1 MITYLASICASALS
15 FIFIVFA
22 IGAIGYLVGG
32 IKVKGIE
39 LGTAGV
45 LLVALI
51 YGVAMTFLPVMV
63 NAAGET
69 LGNGFQID
77 TKQIILWS
85 SKLKAN
91 FGIVSNIGTA
101 LFVTA
106 VGLIAGP
113 KFFRSFN
120 KSTLAYIVLGFVV
133 IVLGAGTAALFAIF
147 DKQCSASM
155 AVGLLTGGLTSTPG
169 FSAGKEV
176 AMALDEASKAAAA
189 LDPSVIATTFEA
201 DVTAGYG
208 IAYTFGVLGVVL
220 FVQIVPKILK
230 VNMAN
235 EVANFQA
242 ANAIKIPELTKKVTA
257 LDPFGFFA
265 FFVAVALGCLIGA
278 IKIPVINFS
287 LGNSGGCLI
296 GGLIVG
302 HFAHIGGVD
311 CRIKKETL
319 NFMREL
325 GLVLFLIGAGVPGG
339 VNFIEKFKWTYFVY
353 GAVMTTVP
361 MIVGY
366 IIARYVFKLSILN
379 NLGSITGGMTSTPA
393 LGTLIATAG
402 TDEVSAAY
410 AATYPFALVSIV
422 LAAKIIIMVL

>member
-1 MITYLASICASALS
+1 MTAYLAGVLSSALS
-15 FIFIVFA
+15 FIFVVFA
-22 IGAIGYLVGG
+22 IGTIGYLIGA
-32 IKVKGIE
+32 IKIKGIE

-45 LLVALI
+45 LLLALI
-51 YGVAMTFLPVMV
+51 WGVIINFVPS
-63 NAAGET
+63 
-69 LGNGFQID
+69 FQMGDKTI
-77 TKQIILWS
+77 TLWS
-85 SKLKAN
+85 DKIKGN
-91 FGIVSNIGTA
+91 FSIVSSIGTA

-120 KSTLAYIVLGFVV
+120 RSTLSYIVIGFVV
-133 IVLGAGTAALFAIF
+133 ILLGGLTAVIF
-147 DKQCSASM
+147 ILLDKDLTSSM

-176 AMALDEASKAAAA
+176 ATAIE
-189 LDPSVIATTFEA
+189 E

-230 VNMAN
+230 VNMAD

-242 ANAIKIPELTKKVTA
+242 ANQIQVPQPKGKLVEV
-257 LDPFGFFA
+257 DPFGFFA
-265 FFVAVALGCLIGA
+265 FFLAVALGCLIGA
-278 IKIPVINFS
+278 LKIPGINFS

-302 HFAHIGGVD
+302 HFAHMGKID
-311 CRIKKETL
+311 CRLKKETL

-339 VNFIEKFKWTYFVY
+339 VNFITKFRWTYFIY
-353 GAVMTTVP
+353 GAVITTVP
-361 MIVGY
+361 MVVGY

-422 LAAKIIIMVL
+422 LVAKIIIMLF

>member
-1 MITYLASICASALS
+1 MTAYLAGVVASALS

-22 IGAIGYLVGG
+22 IGAIGYLLGA

-51 YGVAMTFLPVMV
+51 WGVIINFIPS
-63 NAAGET
+63 
-69 LGNGFQID
+69 FQIGERVI
-77 TKQIILWS
+77 TIWS
-85 SKLKAN
+85 DKIKGN
-91 FGIVSNIGTA
+91 FGIVSNIGAA

-120 KSTLAYIVLGFVV
+120 KSTLAYIVLGFV
-133 IVLGAGTAALFAIF
+133 IIIIGGATAAIFAIL
-147 DKQCSASM
+147 DPNCSSSM

-176 AMALDEASKAAAA
+176 AVALDEAAKLAGQVST
-189 LDPSVIATTFEA
+189 LEA

-220 FVQIVPKILK
+220 FVQVLPKILK
-230 VNMAN
+230 VNMAD
-235 EVANFQA
+235 EVAHFQA
-242 ANAIKIPELTKKVTA
+242 ANQIKIPEPKGQLVQI
-257 LDPFGFFA
+257 DPFGFFA
-265 FFVAVALGCLIGA
+265 FFLAVALGCLIGA

-302 HFAHIGGVD
+302 HFAHFGKVD
-311 CRIKKETL
+311 CRLKKETL

-339 VNFIEKFKWTYFVY
+339 VNFITKFRWTYFIY

-361 MIVGY
+361 MIIGY
-366 IIARYVFKLSILN
+366 LLARYVFKLSILN

-422 LAAKIIIMVL
+422 LASKIIIMLI

>member
-1 MITYLASICASALS
+1 MTAYLAGLVQSGLS
-15 FIFIVFA
+15 FIFVVFA
-22 IGAIGYLVGG
+22 IGTIGYLIGS
-32 IKVKGIE
+32 IKIKGID

-51 YGVAMTFLPVMV
+51 WGVIINFIPDFSI
-63 NAAGET
+63 G
-69 LGNGFQID
+69 D
-77 TKQIILWS
+77 TTIKLWS
-85 SKLKAN
+85 PDIKTSFGLVSK
-91 FGIVSNIGTA
+91 IGTA

-120 KSTLAYIVLGFVV
+120 KSTLAYILLGV
-133 IVLGAGTAALFAIF
+133 IIIAVGAGTAVLFILL
-147 DKQCSASM
+147 DKNLTPSM

-176 AMALDEASKAAAA
+176 AKA
-189 LDPSVIATTFEA
+189 IEE

-208 IAYTFGVLGVVL
+208 IAYLYGVLGVVL
-220 FVQIVPKILK
+220 FVQLVPKILK
-230 VNMAN
+230 VDMEE
-235 EVANFQA
+235 EVKNFTA
-242 ANAIKIPELTKKVTA
+242 ANQIQIPEPKGQLINV
-257 LDPFGFFA
+257 DPFGFFP
-265 FFVAVALGCLIGA
+265 FTLAVALGCLIGA
-278 IKIPVINFS
+278 IKIPGINFS

-302 HFAHIGGVD
+302 HFGHVGKIDWRVS
-311 CRIKKETL
+311 KQTL

-339 VNFIEKFKWTYFVY
+339 VNFINKFKWTYFLY
-353 GAVMTTVP
+353 GAVMTTLP

-366 IIARYVFKLSILN
+366 IIARYVFKLSLLN

-393 LGTLIATAG
+393 LGTLISTAG

-410 AATYPFALVSIV
+410 AATYPFALVSVV
-422 LAAKIIIMVL
+422 LAAKILIMVF

>member
-1 MITYLASICASALS
+1 MTAYLAGVVASALS

-22 IGAIGYLVGG
+22 IGAIGYLLGA
-32 IKVKGIE
+32 IKIKGIE

-51 YGVAMTFLPVMV
+51 WGVIINFIPS
-63 NAAGET
+63 
-69 LGNGFQID
+69 FQIGERVI
-77 TKQIILWS
+77 TIWS
-85 SKLKAN
+85 DKIKGN

-120 KSTLAYIVLGFVV
+120 KSTLAYIVLGFV
-133 IVLGAGTAALFAIF
+133 IIIIGGATAAIFAIL
-147 DKQCSASM
+147 DPNCSSSM

-176 AMALDEASKAAAA
+176 AVALDEAAKLAGQVST
-189 LDPSVIATTFEA
+189 LEA

-220 FVQIVPKILK
+220 FVQVLPKILK
-230 VNMAN
+230 VNMTD
-235 EVANFQA
+235 EVAHFQA
-242 ANAIKIPELTKKVTA
+242 ANQIKIPEPKGQLVQI
-257 LDPFGFFA
+257 DPFGFFA
-265 FFVAVALGCLIGA
+265 FFLAVALGCLIGA

-302 HFAHIGGVD
+302 HFAHFGKVD
-311 CRIKKETL
+311 CRLKKETL

-339 VNFIEKFKWTYFVY
+339 VNFITKFRWTYFIY

-366 IIARYVFKLSILN
+366 LLARYVFKLSILN

-422 LAAKIIIMVL
+422 LASKIIIMLI